1 MRLHSLYSKVKLLLK
16 MRGARASRKLAA
28 QDSRMRSNVRLL
40 VTSASLWS
48 GHRMATLRSRVIRK
62 MVLME
67 TKVHPANTGPISM
80 QGCQGLSMSLK
91 DADVPPWYHKGGALV
106 TIREISV
113 KTEKGTT
120 TTPTIMSAMARDTAN
135 KIDKEKKHYLV

>member
-1 MRLHSLYSKVKLLLK
+1 

-28 QDSRMRSNVRLL
+28 HERKMRSRVRLR
-40 VTSASLWS
+40 VTKVSLWS
-48 GHRMATLRSRVIRK
+48 GLRMATLRSSVMRK

-80 QGCQGLSMSLK
+80 QGCQGLTSPPRREEVAGEVKL
-91 DADVPPWYHKGGALV
+91 PWYQMGGVLA

-113 KTEKGTT
+113 
-120 TTPTIMSAMARDTAN
+120 
-135 KIDKEKKHYLV
+135 